1 MVAYVFNILKMN
13 MIAAV
18 IVFLVIF
25 ISRLTKK
32 KYSLKW
38 KYYMWLAVSVFLLVP
53 VNFPAESPIRLQI
66 DAPGDYRSGVSGA
79 ASQQRTQSQSAD
91 AAQRTDGQQ
100 STEMRDTD
108 PLQYENTYLSLRIS
122 SEAISIYGILEVFG
136 VVWLTGAV
144 ISVVTKLL
152 RCHFSL
158 HKMIRWSYPVEDKK
172 TLELYR
178 WICLK
183 KHIRCAPRLLVSPEL
198 SSPVLAGLRHT
209 GLYLTEEEYDPEEL
223 KFILSHELT
232 HYRHGDLWYKMLLM
246 MVNTI
251 YWFNPA
257 LYWMRSEAEK
267 DIENLCD
274 SRVVENY
281 TKEEQMRYGRLLLK
295 RAALQN
301 HIPYLAASLNDST
314 LIFKERI
321 LYMRNLQNLRKNV
334 FSVITLTAAMVTVQI
349 LVGSAVNENRSGDE
363 IDSFRQVVSTAE
375 NEKAATDMSEAGIRD
390 NAALK
395 NEGAGGVGSIAQENA
410 GVDQRFSVGSPDNQV
425 GANPEQGAVQNFYG
439 GQEND
444 SRGNAAGNG
453 LADENLVEAVLAE
466 NQPSGISA
474 SGNAASGTGNH
485 GAAEDENH
493 ADDMQETMD
502 AADFTA
508 WVTSQQL
515 NVRSEGS
522 ASAAV
527 LGTFSFMDAVKVTGI
542 KKTGGAE
549 TGWYQ
554 IDYNGTVGYV
564 ASEYLSAEPSTAET
578 LGHTL
583 TGEQSTLYTDDGNSA
598 TYVNRATDGN
608 WYDGSGRQYTE
619 DGNGQW
625 TSQVTGEVWSDARPD
640 TPADHASSQM
650 SVIDAEGY
658 NQQTLYEQA
667 DGSWQNIAGG
677 VYATNG
683 DGTWT
688 GPDGTVWYGQ

>member
-53 VNFPAESPIRLQI
+53 VNFSAESPVRLQI
-66 DAPGDYRSGVSGA
+66 DAPENYRSGTYA
-79 ASQQRTQSQSAD
+79 AVLLQQGTKSAD
-91 AAQRTDGQQ
+91 AVRQADGQQ
-100 STEMRDTD
+100 NTEMQETNS
-108 PLQYENTYLSLRIS
+108 LQHGNKYLSLRIS

-144 ISVVTKLL
+144 ISAVTKLL
-152 RCHFSL
+152 RYYFSL
-158 HKMIRWSYPVEDKK
+158 HKMMRWSYPVEDKRI
-172 TLELYR
+172 LELYR

-183 KHIRCAPRLLVSPEL
+183 KHIRRAPRLLASPEL

-209 GLYLTEEEYDPEEL
+209 GLYLTEEEYDLEEL

-232 HYRHGDLWYKMLLM
+232 HYKHGDLWYKMLLM
-246 MVNTI
+246 AVNTI

-274 SRVVENY
+274 SRVVEKY
-281 TKEEQMRYGRLLLK
+281 TQEEKMRYGRLLLK
-295 RAALQN
+295 TAALQN
-301 HIPYLAASLNDST
+301 HVPYLAASLNDST

-321 LYMRNLQNLRKNV
+321 LYMRNMQSLRKNI
-334 FSVITLTAAMVTVQI
+334 FSVIALTALMMTVQV
-349 LVGSAVNENRSGDE
+349 LVGSSVNENRPGDRRNPSGQTIRTADNGQE
-363 IDSFRQVVSTAE
+363 AAGVVEASATNETGLRTGGINGAAGITPGSSGTDQKFSAASQDNVNRTGIYPDQRTVSTVYGERE
-375 NEKAATDMSEAGIRD
+375 NSFAG
-390 NAALK
+390 
-395 NEGAGGVGSIAQENA
+395 
-410 GVDQRFSVGSPDNQV
+410 
-425 GANPEQGAVQNFYG
+425 
-439 GQEND
+439 ND
-444 SRGNAAGNG
+444 AAGNG
-453 LADENLVEAVLAE
+453 MADDILAE
-466 NQPSGISA
+466 DALSENTV
-474 SGNAASGTGNH
+474 SGNEISGTEIRDTV
-485 GAAEDENH
+485 EDENIP
-493 ADDMQETMD
+493 DDTQETID
-502 AADFTA
+502 AAYFTA
-508 WVTSQQL
+508 WVTGQQL
-515 NVRSEGS
+515 NVRSGS
-522 ASAAV
+522 SVDAAV
-527 LGTFSFMDAVKVTGI
+527 LGTVYFMDAVEVTGI
-542 KKTGGAE
+542 KKAGGTE

-554 IDYNGTVGYV
+554 INYNGTVGYV

-583 TGEQSTLYTDDGNSA
+583 TEEQNTLYTADGESA
-598 TYVNRATDGN
+598 AYINQAADGN

-619 DGNGQW
+619 NEDGQW
-625 TSQVTGEVWSDARPD
+625 ISQITGEVWSDASPD
-640 TPADHASSQM
+640 TPADHAVSQR

-667 DGSWQNIAGG
+667 DSSWQNIAGG
-677 VYATNG
+677 VYTANG